1 MVTLQLPIICES
13 GQKAFELR
21 NFDTREEA
29 TIAVKER
36 IEEIELN
43 CRVSSIPYRDEISD
57 RT

>member
-1 MVTLQLPIICES
+1 MPIICES